1 MLLLYSLI
9 QTNKVP
15 SVAVN
20 VLCDFF
26 RSPPQSSEVPSF
38 FLPRICRQ
46 MNPAGTDLK
55 FWGFDHM
62 TWRLSQW
69 QSLAQISA

>member
-1 MLLLYSLI
+1 MLLLYCLI

-38 FLPRICRQ
+38 FLPRSHLQADESCRHRFKV
-46 MNPAGTDLK
+46 L
-55 FWGFDHM
+55 GF
-62 TWRLSQW
+62 
-69 QSLAQISA
+69 